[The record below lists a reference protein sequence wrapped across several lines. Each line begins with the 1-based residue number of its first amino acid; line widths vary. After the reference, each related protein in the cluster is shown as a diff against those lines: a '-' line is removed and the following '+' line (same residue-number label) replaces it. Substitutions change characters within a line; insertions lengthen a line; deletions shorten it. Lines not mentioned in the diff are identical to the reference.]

1 MALVLNEEE
10 EMLRDAAKG
19 FLADKAPVAA
29 LRKLRDEDDALGW
42 SRALWQEMADM
53 GWTGILVPEEYGGI
67 DYGMVGA
74 GLICEEMGRNLTAS
88 PFLGTAMMA
97 VTALRAGSDEQKA
110 KWLPNIAEGKSII
123 AIAVDEGVKHE
134 PSKTAL
140 QAEAHGNGYRLNGE
154 KSYIIDG
161 FDADAL
167 IVAARTSGEPGDEAG
182 ISLFIV
188 EKETDGL
195 SSSRTKLLDSRNYA
209 HNVFENVDVA
219 GDALIG
225 TLDDGFGLLES
236 VLNIGRTGLAA
247 EMLGASQQSFDMTM
261 EYLKERKQFGEIVG
275 TFQGLQHRSAHLY
288 SEIELVKSAVLKALQ
303 MFAEAPA
310 MSGASAALAKAKA
323 GEVAIL
329 AANEAVQM
337 HGGIGMTDEFDMGLY
352 MKRIRAAQELLGD
365 YAFNANRLAILRGF

>member
-1 MALVLNEEE
+1 MALVLNEEDD
-10 EMLRDAAKG
+10 MLRDAARG

-29 LRKLRDEDDALGW
+29 LRKLRDEDDPLGW
-42 SRALWQEMADM
+42 SRALWAEMAQM
-53 GWTGILVPEEYGGI
+53 GWAGILVPEEYGGI

-74 GLICEEMGRNLTAS
+74 GLIVQEMGRNLTAS
-88 PFLGTAMMA
+88 PFISTAMMA
-97 VTALRAGSDEQKA
+97 VTALRAGSEEQKQ
-110 KWLPNIAEGKSII
+110 KWLPAIAEGKSII
-123 AIAVDEGVKHE
+123 AMAVDEGVKHD
-134 PSKTAL
+134 PAKTAL
-140 QAEAHGNGYRLNGE
+140 KAEAYGNGYRLNGS
-154 KSYIIDG
+154 KAYVIDG

-188 EKETDGL
+188 EKDTEGL
-195 SSSRTKLLDSRNYA
+195 SSLRTKLLDSRNYA
-209 HNVFENVDVA
+209 LNAFDDVDVA

-225 TLDDGFGLLES
+225 TLDEGFGLLES
-236 VLNIGRTGLAA
+236 VLNVGRTGLAA
-247 EMLGASQQSFDMTM
+247 EMLGAAEQSFDMTVD
-261 EYLKERKQFGEIVG
+261 YLKERKQFGTIVG

-303 MFAEAPA
+303 MFADAPTMA
-310 MSGASAALAKAKA
+310 GAGAALAKAKA

-337 HGGIGMTDEFDMGLY
+337 HGGIGMTDEFDIGFY

-365 YAFNANRLAILRGF
+365 YAFQADRLASLRGF